1 MTEVVDCRQ
10 PLRPAPHAAAAALA
24 AAAAAAV
31 VIADALVQ
39 RGDELPKVAEDEE
52 PHDAQGDSARE
63 ENCILVLL
71 IHRPVFSYIY
81 IFIKKYK
88 IL

>member
-10 PLRPAPHAAAAALA
+10 PLRPAPHAAAAALAA

-52 PHDAQGDSARE
+52 PHDAKGDSERE

-71 IHRPVFSYIY
+71 IPRPVCVYTY
-81 IFIKKYK
+81 IFIKK
-88 IL
+88 I